1 MKDFTV
7 TLISNGS
14 EQYFS
19 DNTLTNFTNQLP
31 NDISLSKNK
40 KWYVALQNLGVNS
53 NYENLGISKDIPS
66 IITFNG
72 DEFKKQ
78 FKILQNMT

>member
-31 NDISLSKNK
+31 NDISLSKNE
-40 KWYVALQNLGVNS
+40 KWYVSLQDFGIDL

-72 DEFKKQ
+72 DEFEKQ
-78 FKILQNMT
+78 FKILKNTI

>member
-40 KWYVALQNLGVNS
+40 NDTS
-53 NYENLGISKDIPS
+53 H
-66 IITFNG
+66 
-72 DEFKKQ
+72 FK
-78 FKILQNMT
+78 T

>member
-40 KWYVALQNLGVNS
+40 KWYVSLQNLGIDLD
-53 NYENLGISKDIPS
+53 YENL
-66 IITFNG
+66 
-72 DEFKKQ
+72 
-78 FKILQNMT
+78 

>member
-14 EQYFS
+14 EQYFF

-31 NDISLSKNK
+31 NDISLSKRK
-40 KWYVALQNLGVNS
+40 KWYVSLQNLCTDLI
-53 NYENLGISKDIPS
+53 YENLGISKDIPS

-72 DEFKKQ
+72 DEFKTQ
-78 FKILQNMT
+78 FKILKNTI

>member
-40 KWYVALQNLGVNS
+40 KWYVSLQNFGIDLD
-53 NYENLGISKDIPS
+53 YENL
-66 IITFNG
+66 
-72 DEFKKQ
+72 
-78 FKILQNMT
+78 

>member
-40 KWYVALQNLGVNS
+40 KWYVSLQNLGIDL
-53 NYENLGISKDIPS
+53 NYENLGIKRYS
-66 IITFNG
+66 IYNYI
-72 DEFKKQ
+72 
-78 FKILQNMT
+78 

>member
-14 EQYFS
+14 EQFFP

-40 KWYVALQNLGVNS
+40 KWYVSLQNLGIDL
-53 NYENLGISKDIPS
+53 NYK
-66 IITFNG
+66 
-72 DEFKKQ
+72 
-78 FKILQNMT
+78 M

>member
-14 EQYFS
+14 EQYLS

-31 NDISLSKNK
+31 NDIYLSKHK
-40 KWYVALQNLGVNS
+40 
-53 NYENLGISKDIPS
+53 
-66 IITFNG
+66 NG
-72 DEFKKQ
+72 MSH
-78 FKILQNMT
+78 FKIISRIIASKS

>member
-14 EQYFS
+14 EQFFP

-40 KWYVALQNLGVNS
+40 KWYVALQNS
-53 NYENLGISKDIPS
+53 GIDLIM
-66 IITFNG
+66 
-72 DEFKKQ
+72 
-78 FKILQNMT
+78 KI

>member
-19 DNTLTNFTNQLP
+19 DNTLINFANQLP
-31 NDISLSKNK
+31 NEISLSRK
-40 KWYVALQNLGVNS
+40 KMVRLT
-53 NYENLGISKDIPS
+53 SK
-66 IITFNG
+66 
-72 DEFKKQ
+72 
-78 FKILQNMT
+78 LRY

>member
-19 DNTLTNFTNQLP
+19 DNTLTNFTKLIEIYDEGKTAEGPGVLAFKCSQEN
-31 NDISLSKNK
+31 NK
-40 KWYVALQNLGVNS
+40 MDVYYLNEYNK
-53 NYENLGISKDIPS
+53 
-66 IITFNG
+66 
-72 DEFKKQ
+72 
-78 FKILQNMT
+78 M

>member
-40 KWYVALQNLGVNS
+40 KWYVSLQNLGIDL

-66 IITFNG
+66 IITLTAMNL
-72 DEFKKQ
+72 KSNSKYL
-78 FKILQNMT
+78 KNTI

>member
-40 KWYVALQNLGVNS
+40 KWYVSLQNLGINF
-53 NYENLGISKDIPS
+53 NYENLGISNDIPS
-66 IITFNG
+66 IMIFRG
-72 DEFKKQ
+72 D
-78 FKILQNMT
+78 